1 MENEGVAVS
10 AASWL
15 REEPLETESVF
26 ATDGVGEAP
35 FDSIG
40 EVGDWELVLPST
52 SDRVC
57 SEHENYVFPMYE
69 VVFKDMGF
77 RLPFSNFQ

>member
-1 MENEGVAVS
+1 MANEGVAAP

-15 REEPLETESVF
+15 GEEPLEIESVF

-40 EVGDWELVLPST
+40 AVGDWELVLPST
-52 SDRVC
+52 SNKVC
-57 SEHENYVFPMYE
+57 SEYENYVFPMYE

-77 RLPFSNFQ
+77 RLPFSNF